1 MGKSPR
7 HHDITPAQCRAA
19 RAMLRLTQPELGRL
33 AGLSRDV
40 VVRLERGG
48 GGLHYT
54 TPGLIEAALAS
65 QGVTLILDEMG
76 HGVRLNR
83 NPPASQKVLAAE
95 ILTPAQCRAARG
107 LLGLTVRNLEKLAR
121 VHKKQLLHTFE
132 EETGLPSPPVLMRLR
147 ASSRCERGMVQERAF
162 VCERTNENS
171 RAGRERIRRLI
182 MSAQGGPSLWSRPS
196 SPWSQP

>member
-33 AGLSRDV
+33 AGLSRAV
-40 VVRLERGG
+40 VVRLEGGG

-54 TPGLIEAALAS
+54 TPGLIETALAS

-83 NPPASQKVLAAE
+83 NPPASQKCSLPRYSRQPSAE
-95 ILTPAQCRAARG
+95 RR
-107 LLGLTVRNLEKLAR
+107 E
-121 VHKKQLLHTFE
+121 
-132 EETGLPSPPVLMRLR
+132 
-147 ASSRCERGMVQERAF
+147 AS
-162 VCERTNENS
+162 
-171 RAGRERIRRLI
+171 
-182 MSAQGGPSLWSRPS
+182 
-196 SPWSQP
+196 

>member
-33 AGLSRDV
+33 AGLSRAV
-40 VVRLERGG
+40 VVRLEGGG

-76 HGVRLNR
+76 HGVRLKR

-95 ILTPAQCRAARG
+95 ILAPAQCRAARG
-107 LLGLTVRNLEKLAR
+107 LLGLTVRNLEKLAQ

-132 EETGLPSPPVLMRLR
+132 EETGLPSPPVLMKLR
-147 ASSRCERGMVQERAF
+147 ASLVANGVWFRNELSFVSAQTRIRERPGADQVTHERGNTLTNRGHGVQ
-162 VCERTNENS
+162 
-171 RAGRERIRRLI
+171 RR
-182 MSAQGGPSLWSRPS
+182 SAR
-196 SPWSQP
+196 